1 MTLDTLSTNFV
12 DFINYTFSTFSIMLL
27 TTGMFLSYPLVRGEI
42 EDEEKKEREAMVFAV
57 GLGISILIT
66 LICLL
71 VMIIT
76 PIYAMLNGINII
88 EFIKVAFS
96 IVGYARDNGDEA
108 DTFLMLIILLVN
120 FSVIAWIGGLITRFW
135 GNKIFIKDEIAEIK
149 NDKF

>member
-12 DFINYTFSTFSIMLL
+12 DFINYTFSAFSIMLL
-27 TTGMFLSYPLVRGEI
+27 TTGMFLSYPFLRGEI
-42 EDEEKKEREAMVFAV
+42 EDEEKNEKEAMAFTIGFV
-57 GLGISILIT
+57 ISIFMT
-66 LICLL
+66 MICVF

-96 IVGYARDNGDEA
+96 ILGYARDNGDE
-108 DTFLMLIILLVN
+108 TYVFLMLIILLVN

-135 GNKIFIKDEIAEIK
+135 GNKIFYK
-149 NDKF
+149 NR

>member
-12 DFINYTFSTFSIMLL
+12 DFINYTFLVFSVQLL
-27 TTGMFLSYPLVRGEI
+27 TTGMFLSYPFVRSEI
-42 EDEEKKEREAMVFAV
+42 EDEEKNEKEARAFAV
-57 GLGISILIT
+57 GLGISILMT
-66 LICLL
+66 MICLF

-96 IVGYARDNGDEA
+96 IVSYAKDNGDEA

-120 FSVIAWIGGLITRFW
+120 FSVIAWIGGLIAKFW
-135 GNKIFIKDEIAEIK
+135 GNKIFIKTELK
-149 NDKF
+149 

>member
-27 TTGMFLSYPLVRGEI
+27 TTGMFLSYPFVRGEI
-42 EDEEKKEREAMVFAV
+42 EDEEKNEKEAMAFAI
-57 GLGISILIT
+57 GLCISVLMT
-66 LICLL
+66 LISLL

-96 IVGYARDNGDEA
+96 VIGYTKDNGDET
-108 DTFLMLIILLVN
+108 DIFLMLIILLVN
-120 FSVIAWIGGLITRFW
+120 FSIIAWIGGLIAKFW
-135 GNKIFIKDEIAEIK
+135 GNKIFIKTDRVDCDCK
-149 NDKF
+149 

>member
-27 TTGMFLSYPLVRGEI
+27 TTGMFLSYPFLRGEI
-42 EDEEKKEREAMVFAV
+42 EDEEKNEKEAMAFTIGFV
-57 GLGISILIT
+57 ISIFMT
-66 LICLL
+66 MICVF

-96 IVGYARDNGDEA
+96 ILGYARDNGDE
-108 DTFLMLIILLVN
+108 TYVFLMLIILLVN

-135 GNKIFIKDEIAEIK
+135 GNKIFIKTDRVDCDCK
-149 NDKF
+149 